1 MTLGRRLL
9 YLAGLLL
16 VAAAFLAEI
25 LQGDCPVP

>member
-1 MTLGRRLL
+1 MSPTRRLV

-25 LQGDCPVP
+25 LQGGCPVP